1 MTAIDHYILFYDY
14 VPNIVERRA
23 PHRAAHL
30 ELVRRWKDQGR
41 FVMGG
46 ALGDPPHGAAIVLR
60 GDDPDVVEEFLA
72 ADPYVSEGL
81 VTARR
86 IEPWAVV

>member
-1 MTAIDHYILFYDY
+1 

-23 PHRAAHL
+23 PHRARHL
-30 ELVRRWKDQGR
+30 ELVRSWQDQGR

-46 ALGDPPHGAAIVLR
+46 ALGEPPHGAAIVFR
-60 GDDPDVVEEFLA
+60 VEDAAEIEEFVA

-86 IEPWAVV
+86 VEPWAVV

>member
-1 MTAIDHYILFYDY
+1 

-23 PHRAAHL
+23 PHRARHL
-30 ELVRRWKDQGR
+30 ELVRSWQDQGR

-46 ALGDPPHGAAIVLR
+46 ALGAPPHGAAIVFR
-60 GDDPDVVEEFLA
+60 VEDAAEIEEFVA

-86 IEPWAVV
+86 VEPWAVV

>member
-1 MTAIDHYILFYDY
+1 
-14 VPNIVERRA
+14 VERRA
-23 PHRAAHL
+23 PHRAKHL
-30 ELVRRWKDQGR
+30 ELVRSWQDQGR

-46 ALGDPPHGAAIVLR
+46 ALGDPPHGAAIVFR
-60 GDDPDVVEEFLA
+60 VEDPAEIEDFVA

-86 IEPWAVV
+86 VESWAVV